1 MAALSAQPP
10 PPQASGA
17 PSRPPALLLTR
28 DVVNNFR
35 FQLAVMLKGQRVLV
49 QAFRWNYQ
57 GGSSVKDFLMQKF
70 GTNKKMK
77 EIFNKDQRD
86 VLDSGKPCE
95 EYDIS
100 LLNILFQHACGTAGS
115 ATDAAG
121 QSLGQLVHKLKQE
134 RNDISHANGILP
146 MSDGDLQAKLVRLGD
161 LLCSITRL
169 AGSHSGTQSDVIDD
183 LVSEI
188 QDDFKELMMKIRE
201 PLSTNDYSML
211 PQLQQEIKLFQ
222 NVLQHQV
229 EQDSRL
235 ELESVY
241 SQMWDVALVQW
252 LYPDQTI
259 RPSINFTN
267 LVIKE
272 DTSSSMPSQ
281 QHQPRFI
288 SHEDILEVRRRD
300 GGLPDVLIISADGG
314 MGKTTLLKYMMEKWV
329 TDPSPFKGLQEV
341 SPLLYLQLRGS
352 TIGSWQELLENLLGK
367 TLEDSRLMVCD
378 FVKMFL
384 KMKTV
389 VLLDGF
395 DEGNKKSKKLI
406 KELVNLVGNF
416 RIVITTRPETLDPL
430 TQIVRAKKK
439 GMSLEVKGIRRE
451 DRPFFVQNTLNCI
464 VQDPDAVNELK
475 GQILEKLDSLQLGNY
490 DLDVPLTLVLLI
502 ILEVEV
508 PERSSSN
515 SGLITEIFSELT
527 KLMIGKCEE
536 RLTLKDV
543 DDAVD
548 KIIEYH
554 EFLEELAFRGLT
566 RNEHDLL
573 PASVAAL
580 KAKCKELE
588 LPDKELFSGFFSS
601 KRTRRGL
608 QTILIWSY
616 PHNRFQEHWAGSY
629 VMKRLLHL
637 PRRLPDLSW
646 LLDLET
652 VTGLMEANVT
662 PEELQQNPVLN
673 IILDGDE
680 SNVAKISTHRN
691 IQNVLCC
698 VTGLLADPCPDSIVD
713 VETRLDLLDHLIPA
727 LLRLVNFGLTFKNFF
742 SDFSAPKC
750 NYFDAVYRHM
760 IESRWQESVVDA
772 CVRILRKHE
781 TWSTNGDAFQG
792 LQLVLEHVTPD
803 RLSINMEMIHM
814 PPQLLPALEMFAK
827 KEMKIDLYLVQH
839 FISGS
844 GSSDAYLKT
853 LRQSESSCNL
863 VELYGKLSVDGIQL
877 LPSSLKV
884 LLVRIDWDGLRSLL
898 STLPQLQNLNVF
910 QIALED
916 QGARP
921 SLESLDQLSFSGKE
935 LSLRSPYPLPEAD
948 VGWWFQVAKRL
959 LPSGR
964 EYDIFIVYPETR
976 RAAEEAMKAFSHQ
989 GALAEMFYV
998 TAASPFSEGDL
1009 DDLKRLA
1016 AFLGIWAHFE

>member
-1 MAALSAQPP
+1 MAALPAQPLP
-10 PPQASGA
+10 VQASG
-17 PSRPPALLLTR
+17 SRPPTLPLTR

-35 FQLAVMLKGQRVLV
+35 FQVAVMLKGQRVLV
-49 QAFRWNYQ
+49 EAFRWNYQ
-57 GGSSVKDFLMQKF
+57 GGSSVKDFLLQKF
-70 GTNKKMK
+70 GTNKRMK

-100 LLNILFQHACGTAGS
+100 LLNILFQHACGTAGT
-115 ATDAAG
+115 ATDGAG
-121 QSLGQLVHKLKQE
+121 QSLGKLVHELKQE
-134 RNDISHANGILP
+134 RNDISHVNKILP
-146 MSDGDLQAKLVRLGD
+146 MTDQDLLAKLVRLET
-161 LLCSITRL
+161 LLCNIARL
-169 AGSHSGTQSDVIDD
+169 AGSHSGTRSDIIDD
-183 LVSEI
+183 LISEI
-188 QDDFKELMMKIRE
+188 QDDFKELMTKVRE
-201 PLSTNDYSML
+201 PLSTSDYNM
-211 PQLQQEIKLFQ
+211 LQQEIKLFQ
-222 NVLQHQV
+222 NVLQNKV

-252 LYPDQTI
+252 LYPDQAI
-259 RPSINFTN
+259 RPSLNFTN

-281 QHQPRFI
+281 QHQPRII
-288 SHEDILEVRRRD
+288 SHTDILEVRRRD
-300 GGLPDVLIISADGG
+300 GGLPDVLVISADGG

-329 TDPSPFKGLQEV
+329 TDPLPFKGLREV
-341 SPLLYLQLRGS
+341 SALLYLQLRGS
-352 TIGSWQELLENLLGK
+352 TVGSWQELLENLLGK
-367 TLEDSRLMVCD
+367 TLIDSGLMVSD

-395 DEGNKKSKKLI
+395 DEGNKESKKLI
-406 KELVNLVGNF
+406 KELVNLAGNL
-416 RIVITTRPETLDPL
+416 RIVITTRPETVDPL

-439 GMSLEVKGIRRE
+439 GMNLEVKGIRRE

-464 VQDPDAVNELK
+464 VQAPGAVNDLK
-475 GQILEKLDSLQLGNY
+475 VKILEKLDSLQLGNY

-502 ILEVEV
+502 ILEVEM
-508 PERSSSN
+508 PEQSSAN
-515 SGLITEIFSELT
+515 SGLITDVFSELT
-527 KLMIGKCEE
+527 KLMIGKCAE

-548 KIIEYH
+548 KIVEYH
-554 EFLEELAFRGLT
+554 DFLEELAFKGLT

-580 KAKCKELE
+580 KTKCKDLE

-608 QTILIWSY
+608 QTVLIWSY

-629 VMKRLLHL
+629 VMKRLLHT
-637 PRRLPDLSW
+637 PRLPDLSW

-652 VTGLMEANVT
+652 MTGLMEANIT
-662 PEELQQNPVLN
+662 QKELEQNPVLK
-673 IILDGDE
+673 IILEGYE
-680 SNVAKISTHRN
+680 SNVAKISTHPN

-698 VTGLLADPCPDSIVD
+698 VTGLLADPYLDTID
-713 VETRLDLLDHLIPA
+713 AEARLGLLENLIPA

-750 NYFDAVYRHM
+750 NYFDAVYRH
-760 IESRWQESVVDA
+760 IVESRWQKSVVDA
-772 CVRILRKHE
+772 CARVLRKHE
-781 TWSTNGDAFQG
+781 TWSTSGDGFHG
-792 LQLVLEHVTPD
+792 LLLVLEHVTPE
-803 RLSINMEMIHM
+803 RLSINMEMFHM

-844 GSSDAYLKT
+844 GSSDVYLKT
-853 LRQSESSCNL
+853 LMQSESSCNL
-863 VELYGKLSVDGIQL
+863 REFYGKLSVDGIQL

-884 LLVRIDWDGLRSLL
+884 LLVRTDWDGLRSLL
-898 STLPQLQNLNVF
+898 STLPQLQNLRVF
-910 QIALED
+910 QIAMED
-916 QGARP
+916 GGARP
-921 SLESLDQLSFSGKE
+921 SPESLDRLSFSGEE
-935 LSLRSPYPLPEAD
+935 LSIRSPCPLPKDD
-948 VGWWFQVAKRL
+948 VGWWFQVAQRL
-959 LPSGR
+959 LPQGK
-964 EYDIFIVYPETR
+964 EYAVFIVYPETR
-976 RAAEEAMKAFSHQ
+976 GAAEEALKEFHHK
-989 GALAEMFYV
+989 GALAELFYV
-998 TAASPFSEGDL
+998 TPASPLSEGDL

-1016 AFLGIWAHFE
+1016 AFLGVSAIFE